1 MLPETLTDSTEHGPD
16 AVGIQ
21 VAVVELPTHHTALV
35 PDHQE
40 PPAVKGVELTKLL
53 ICGPDRLALDN
64 HHNLALDKGCG
75 AGGHSGK
82 GPGRILFLFRKSFFE
97 NACGKT
103 LSHYNKTIL

>member
-1 MLPETLTDSTEHGPD
+1 MFCILFYVLLAES
-16 AVGIQ
+16 
-21 VAVVELPTHHTALV
+21 HTAADNLNV
-35 PDHQE
+35 LFFE
-40 PPAVKGVELTKLL
+40 NKK
-53 ICGPDRLALDN
+53 RLGLDD